1 MASLT
6 GAKNTLSAYSKNI
19 LENVC
24 ANSKRSMAKTFGIVS
39 VVMIFQTI
47 IHGKLKICVAIHHKL
62 PRLKPVMK
70 TESVPNPMV
79 LDLDVCQES
88 FIFKN
93 LSRSRHMI
101 VT

>member
-1 MASLT
+1 MTRLT
-6 GAKNTLSAYSKNI
+6 SAKNTLRAYLKNI

-24 ANSKRSMAKTFGIVS
+24 ANSKRSMAKMFGIVS

-47 IHGKLKICVAIHHKL
+47 IHGKLKICVAIHQRPL
-62 PRLKPVMK
+62 RLKPVTK
-70 TESVPNPMV
+70 TENVPNPMV

-93 LSRSRHMI
+93 LSRSCII